1 MSYLQRVLF
10 LPLFLFRSRA
20 KKAAM
25 QVREPKAEKRPQPI
39 AEEPHYSR
47 RFRLEKECSNYRSI
61 HFPR

>member
-1 MSYLQRVLF
+1 MNYLQRVLF
-10 LPLFLFRSRA
+10 LPLALLRGRP

-25 QVREPKAEKRPQPI
+25 QMQGPKADKRPQPI
-39 AEEPHYSR
+39 AEGPHYSR